1 MEGTKFI
8 VRKKYEFQQGD
19 LYFSVDLLGT
29 FVPLEFRSKKKHCFF
44 FTFNDFSP
52 QRYCIII
59 TL

>member
-29 FVPLEFRSKKKHCFF
+29 FVPLEFRSKKSIVFF
-44 FTFNDFSP
+44 SRLMISRRNGTA
-52 QRYCIII
+52 
-59 TL
+59 